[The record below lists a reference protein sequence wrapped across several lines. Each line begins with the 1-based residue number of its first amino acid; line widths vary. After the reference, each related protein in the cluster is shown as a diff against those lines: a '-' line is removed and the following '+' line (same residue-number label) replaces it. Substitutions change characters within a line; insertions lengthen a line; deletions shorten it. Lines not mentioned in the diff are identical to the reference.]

1 MEKAI
6 KILAENNF
14 TVKGNVVDWNDNIT
28 LATSNKVRE
37 QLFETGYKIELVKNQ
52 FILKK
57 I

>member
-1 MEKAI
+1 MEKVI

-28 LATSNKVRE
+28 LATYNKVRE